1 MVKTKPRST
10 PTCAKSPK
18 NGWSFC
24 RATATNCL
32 NPPLALKAMAADESL
47 NTYCAKT
54 LVKA

>member
-1 MVKTKPRST
+1 MVKTKPRSM

-24 RATATNCL
+24 KATATNCL
-32 NPPLALKAMAADESL
+32 NPRLALKAMAADESL
-47 NTYCAKT
+47 NTYCTKT